1 MTSTCSNTCTYS
13 FDGFCDDGGIGS
25 ETSLCQYATDCID
38 CGIRAGAPPPAPP
51 PQQATTMVSV
61 IWVMLIVIVGALALP
76 LLMIMCRSMM
86 ASQSNMSQLTAARA
100 RRGAPRRDFTIR
112 NFFSGYGSS
121 PSLIENE
128 GVVVSPVFIQA
139 IEQKKKATGAQY
151 KAGLVA
157 EAKAELAAAAEKKKA
172 KAMQKTGGEVT
183 LGDGME
189 LAEVDDAERATAAKP
204 AMDRGYSDGARG
216 DVVASEI

>member
-1 MTSTCSNTCTYS
+1 
-13 FDGFCDDGGIGS
+13 
-25 ETSLCQYATDCID
+25 
-38 CGIRAGAPPPAPP
+38 
-51 PQQATTMVSV
+51 
-61 IWVMLIVIVGALALP
+61 MLIVIVGALAVP

-128 GVVVSPVFIQA
+128 GVVVSPVFVQA

-183 LGDGME
+183 LGDGVE